1 MAANSKQLDVGIVGG
16 SSPNVPIGCDDSL
29 GHNSAASA
37 MTVETNASDA
47 TLPSLSSSLLNSVQ
61 SEVEMMAN
69 TSADTDLI
77 EEAKEVFPGIRVRA
91 AKLHKLIEILIDS
104 FGTFFIL
111 YLDVFFRIGNL
122 ISWIFEDENGN
133 VNKNTDFPRVFL
145 LMHMWFMESV
155 GLAETLY
162 ELYQKNEDHQPQH
175 PIAYRLR
182 ICHVLKYN
190 KFFTFIWF

>member
-1 MAANSKQLDVGIVGG
+1 VSATIGGADSTAAIEPWMAANSKQLDVGIVGG

-29 GHNSAASA
+29 GHNSTASA

-104 FGTFFIL
+104 FGTFSS
-111 YLDVFFRIGNL
+111 Y
-122 ISWIFEDENGN
+122 
-133 VNKNTDFPRVFL
+133 
-145 LMHMWFMESV
+145 
-155 GLAETLY
+155 
-162 ELYQKNEDHQPQH
+162 
-175 PIAYRLR
+175 
-182 ICHVLKYN
+182 
-190 KFFTFIWF
+190 

>member
-29 GHNSAASA
+29 GHNSVASA

-104 FGTFFIL
+104 FGTLIYLKSRSIFFEKEI
-111 YLDVFFRIGNL
+111 
-122 ISWIFEDENGN
+122 
-133 VNKNTDFPRVFL
+133 
-145 LMHMWFMESV
+145 
-155 GLAETLY
+155 
-162 ELYQKNEDHQPQH
+162 
-175 PIAYRLR
+175 
-182 ICHVLKYN
+182 
-190 KFFTFIWF
+190 